1 MEGGFKR
8 PMPMSRFAQMATA
21 LVALL
26 PVASYIEAPKF
37 GTKIRRSA
45 GRETH
50 PDFDYSRKEI
60 KRRRKQNVRRMQQ
73 ERC

>member
-1 MEGGFKR
+1 MEGGFRR
-8 PMPMSRFAQMATA
+8 PMLMSKFAQMATA
-21 LVALL
+21 LAALL

-37 GTKIRRSA
+37 GTKVRRSV
-45 GRETH
+45 GLGTWSG
-50 PDFDYSRKEI
+50 FDHSRNEI